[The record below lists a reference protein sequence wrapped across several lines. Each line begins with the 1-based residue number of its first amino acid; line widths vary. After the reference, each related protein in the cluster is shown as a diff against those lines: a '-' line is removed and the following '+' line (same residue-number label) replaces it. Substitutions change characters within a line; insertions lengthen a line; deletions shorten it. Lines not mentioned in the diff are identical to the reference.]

1 MKILPKLTYNFKA
14 ILIKIPAD
22 FFAETNKRA
31 LKVAWK
37 EVQGPKISQTI
48 LIKKKKWRTHTLVFQ
63 NLLES

>member
-48 LIKKKKWRTHTLVFQ
+48 LIKKKK
-63 NLLES
+63 